1 MKADKSNNS
10 QTVSNTGIPWLLRF
24 FGPQGTALFEKPHY
38 LPYCGLVDARISAS
52 KKDLP
57 VSEEW
62 KSFEKSC

>member
-38 LPYCGLVDARISAS
+38 LPYCGLVDARITAS
-52 KKDLP
+52 DKNLP
-57 VSEEW
+57 A
-62 KSFEKSC
+62 